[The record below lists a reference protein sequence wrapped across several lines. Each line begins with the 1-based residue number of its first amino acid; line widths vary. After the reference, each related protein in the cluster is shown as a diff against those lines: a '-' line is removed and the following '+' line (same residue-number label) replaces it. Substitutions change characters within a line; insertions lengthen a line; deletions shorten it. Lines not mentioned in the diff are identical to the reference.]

1 MTTSNN
7 TIKVAI
13 ASNSNGQWV
22 YNLNTGKFNS
32 LEDVYPDQSTNEVSD
47 LSSAQDAFDA
57 EFSTDASLHLAT
69 YDLAT
74 YEFINN

>member
-1 MTTSNN
+1 MN

-13 ASNSNGQWV
+13 TSNSNGQWV
-22 YNLNTGKFNS
+22 YNLNTGKFDS
-32 LEDVYPDQSTNEVSD
+32 LEDVYPDQATNEVTD

-69 YDLAT
+69 YDLDT
-74 YEFINN
+74 LQIIY